1 MGFLWD
7 LMVFYLDFY
16 GMCSKWDFYG
26 FFCGIL
32 RDFNGI
38 FMECV
43 PGWPQKWNFYGIFMG
58 LLWDCCGNL
67 RI

>member
-26 FFCGIL
+26 IL

-43 PGWPQKWNFYGIFMG
+43 PG
-58 LLWDCCGNL
+58 
-67 RI
+67 